1 MNNYEQKIIQYETV
15 PSGNLD
21 RKDTFSGLMMQYDSF
36 VPVSYKKSLVNGLI
50 HRAWKICS
58 SSELFQSELT
68 YIKRLLLS
76 NGFPLKFINRQI
88 KLFLNKKQAA
98 IPKDIQFG
106 PVRRKL
112 YISLPFSGQN
122 SIKLSRQLN
131 RVVTKLAPCV
141 SLNLVFTATNR
152 LNCISKLKSP
162 IPILNKSNVIYQIN
176 CLECQEFYVGLTTR
190 RLCKRLY

>member
-1 MNNYEQKIIQYETV
+1 M
-15 PSGNLD
+15 L
-21 RKDTFSGLMMQYDSF
+21 YDSF

-50 HRAWKICS
+50 QRAWKICS

-88 KLFLNKKQAA
+88 RLFLNKKQAA

-141 SLNLVFTATNR
+141 NLTLVFTATNR
-152 LNCISKLKSP
+152 LNRISKLNH
-162 IPILNKSNVIYQIN
+162 LF
-176 CLECQEFYVGLTTR
+176 LFLTKAM
-190 RLCKRLY
+190 LFIK